1 MKQFLALITLATTL
15 SGCALVYTGTVKTP
29 DNGKAIAASKVL
41 EAEYAKLG
49 LEKEDDMPPPAMAG
63 YSTSWFTSSAACTNC
78 SAIWVGDWV
87 NDGTLFIR
95 IVPQPGCNGY
105 ARTFGEHMQ
114 DFMTNH
120 FQNLEWKL
128 TGRYEPDLFR

>member
-15 SGCALVYTGTVKTP
+15 SGCALVYTGAVKTT
-29 DNGKAIAASKVL
+29 DNEKAIAASKVL
-41 EAEYAKLG
+41 EAEYAKMG
-49 LEKEDDMPPPAMAG
+49 LKKEDGMPPLTPG
-63 YSTSWFTSSAACTNC
+63 CYSTSWFTSSAACTNYN
-78 SAIWVGDWV
+78 AICVGNWL

-95 IVPQPGCNGY
+95 IVPQPRCNDY
-105 ARTFGEHMQ
+105 AQTFGEHIQ

-128 TGRYEPDLFR
+128 VGRYEPDLFR